1 MIRLKKVCLSVFI
14 CLYWW
19 EADDWV
25 PGGREDELLAS
36 KCVEGVVPS
45 VGPKIHMAAEGPE
58 SATADYSRVTLM

>member
-1 MIRLKKVCLSVFI
+1 M
-14 CLYWW
+14 YWW

-25 PGGREDELLAS
+25 PGGREGELLAS